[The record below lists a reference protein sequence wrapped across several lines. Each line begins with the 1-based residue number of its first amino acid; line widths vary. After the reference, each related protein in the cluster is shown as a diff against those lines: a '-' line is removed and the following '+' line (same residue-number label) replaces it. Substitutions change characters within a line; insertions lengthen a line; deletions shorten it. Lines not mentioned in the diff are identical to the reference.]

1 MTTPLPF
8 KDCKIETNK
17 CNTDAICLWGAKIS
31 HFIATICNKICHTFI
46 SSKQQSNAE
55 FVKKFIGFCRDSAML
70 CFVDNKDKIRVRDD
84 HEYLKT
90 IPILQILNCIV
101 DCNVVDAQ
109 NDLI

>member
-1 MTTPLPF
+1 MPY
-8 KDCKIETNK
+8 
-17 CNTDAICLWGAKIS
+17 
-31 HFIATICNKICHTFI
+31 FI

-55 FVKKFIGFCRDSAML
+55 FVKKNIVGCHRDSAIL
-70 CFVDNKDKIRVRDD
+70 CFVGCKHKIVARND

-109 NDLI
+109 NDLK

>member
-1 MTTPLPF
+1 MQSLFEVPKYLILLSQF
-8 KDCKIETNK
+8 VIRY
-17 CNTDAICLWGAKIS
+17 AILLYPQNNNQMPSLSKNIVG
-31 HFIATICNKICHTFI
+31 CH
-46 SSKQQSNAE
+46 
-55 FVKKFIGFCRDSAML
+55 RDSAIL
-70 CFVDNKDKIRVRDD
+70 CFVGCKHKIGARND